1 MKIEFGKDTIKTD
14 KLIIDLND
22 ITNEDL
28 FKLLEYIIENK
39 DKIVL
44 EKKEDITPLSEKF
57 YEIINQKLTTET
69 NEI

>member
-14 KLIIDLND
+14 KLIIDLNN